1 MAEPIRVLLVEDSV
15 EDAELL
21 MRELHRGGR
30 APDALRVDTEEGL
43 RAAMRSGRWDV
54 AVVDWILPGFSG
66 PGAIEVLKRE
76 AFEGPIIVVSGDMG
90 EDLVVEAM
98 RSGADDYVV
107 KDNLRRLSAAIERET
122 AIRRAARWVE
132 GRLAVS
138 EAQLRSLLDSIS
150 AATYVAVASD
160 SRTGYDTEYVSP
172 QITQMIGYS
181 PEELGREPDLWYE
194 ILHPDDRASA
204 LQADAAHFA
213 SGAPLR
219 QEYRIFARDGR
230 VVWIRD
236 EAAMLPGQE
245 EHPSRSHGILFDI
258 SESKATEETLRRNID
273 LLRTSDRERRQLVSR
288 LVTARE
294 EEAQRIASEIHDDPI
309 QKLSAAAL
317 RLGMLRRGVDDER
330 RSEMIDQVQRDVDGA
345 MSRLRR
351 LLIEL
356 SPRTLET
363 GGLGEALRE
372 YIQHANQEETT
383 LYRLQDE
390 LRTDLDQETRIVAY
404 RVVLD
409 ALSNVRKHAAAEH
422 ATVRLADVD
431 GGLLCSVSDDGKGI
445 AREDL
450 TASLPGH
457 LGIAAMRQRVEM
469 AGGRIEIN
477 SVPGQGTTVEF
488 WLPGD

>member
-1 MAEPIRVLLVEDSV
+1 MAEPIRVLVVEDSA

-21 MRELHRGGR
+21 LRELRRGGY

-43 RAAMRSGRWDV
+43 RDAMHSGRWDV
-54 AVVDWILPGFSG
+54 AIVDWILPGFSA
-66 PGAIEVLKRE
+66 PGAIEALKRE
-76 AFEGPIIVVSGDMG
+76 AFDGPIIVVSGGMG

-98 RSGADDYVV
+98 RAGAHDYVV
-107 KDNLRRLSAAIERET
+107 KGNLRRLSSAIEREA
-122 AIRRAARWVE
+122 AIRSAARGVE

-160 SRTGYDTEYVSP
+160 SKPGYDTEYVSP
-172 QITQMIGYS
+172 QITQMVGYT
-181 PEELGREPDLWYE
+181 PEELGREPDLWYD
-194 ILHPDDRASA
+194 ILHPDDRDSA
-204 LQADAAHFA
+204 LRADAAHFA

-245 EHPSRSHGILFDI
+245 ERPGRSHGILFDI

-273 LLRTSDRERRQLVSR
+273 LLRVSDHERRQLVSR

-294 EEAQRIASEIHDDPI
+294 EEAQRIASAIHDDPI
-309 QKLSAAAL
+309 QKLSAASL
-317 RLGMLRRGVDDER
+317 RLGMLRRGVDDEK
-330 RSEMIDQVQRDVDGA
+330 RSDMIAQVQRDVDGA
-345 MSRLRR
+345 IGRLRHM
-351 LLIEL
+351 LIEL

-363 GGLGEALRE
+363 DGLGEALRE
-372 YIQHANQEETT
+372 YVQHANQEETT

-390 LRTDLDQETRIVAY
+390 LGTDLDQQQRIIAY
-404 RVVLD
+404 RVILE

-422 ATVRLADVD
+422 ATVRLADMD
-431 GGLLCSVSDDGKGI
+431 GGVHCIVSDDGKGI
-445 AREDL
+445 APEDL
-450 TASLPGH
+450 TVSLPGH

-477 SVPGQGTTVEF
+477 SVPGQGTTVEV